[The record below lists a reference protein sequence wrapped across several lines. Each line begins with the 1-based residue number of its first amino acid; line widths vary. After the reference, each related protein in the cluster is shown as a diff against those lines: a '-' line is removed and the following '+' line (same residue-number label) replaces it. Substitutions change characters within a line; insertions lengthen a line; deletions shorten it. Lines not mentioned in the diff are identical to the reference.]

1 MGRGRQR
8 RWYNQPRRDDFII
21 HRSLGLATV
30 RKDAPDGSRV
40 YSVQSGVEGHPGLYL
55 TTGITVTEIGGA
67 FTTSVTSA
75 VYPDLPCAL
84 AATVDHLPGT
94 RPAYAA

>member
-1 MGRGRQR
+1 M
-8 RWYNQPRRDDFII
+8 YNQPPRDDFVI
-21 HRSLGLATV
+21 HGSLGLATV
-30 RKDAPDGSRV
+30 RKGQPDGSRV
-40 YSVQSGVEGHPGLYL
+40 YSVQAAVEGHPGLYL

-84 AATVDHLPGT
+84 TATVDHLPGT
-94 RPAYAA
+94 HPAYAA